1 MIVFTKITKTIL
13 GGQFVGKIIYPC
25 TSLFQKPKKFWRA
38 LKWEGNYLPA
48 QTTF

>member
-1 MIVFTKITKTIL
+1 MIIFTKAIL

-25 TSLFQKPKKFWRA
+25 TSLIQKPKKFWRA

-48 QTTF
+48 QTTS